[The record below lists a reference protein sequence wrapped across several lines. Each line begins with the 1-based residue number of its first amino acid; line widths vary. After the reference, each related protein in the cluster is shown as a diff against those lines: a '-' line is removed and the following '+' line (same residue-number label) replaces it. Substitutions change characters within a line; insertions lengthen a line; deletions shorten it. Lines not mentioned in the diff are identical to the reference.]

1 MLEAILSTLELIGSI
16 DDLKSLFQKPM
27 LGIFA
32 AFLLIAG
39 LPITACLI
47 LR

>member
-1 MLEAILSTLELIGSI
+1 MLEPILNTLELIGKV

-27 LGIFA
+27 LGMFA

-39 LPITACLI
+39 PPIAAYLA